1 MYYIIFL
8 YIFKI
13 HIKIQYYVLLYMLDL
28 YNKKYDRITL
38 KKHIYSV
45 SLVDILKT
53 QCLDASF
60 VVRYILNS
68 AYQLTKEEETI
79 NIDMV
84 LKYQPHLTKTLL
96 FAEQLIYDSD
106 HDSIDDFEDFSLK

>member
-1 MYYIIFL
+1 
-8 YIFKI
+8 
-13 HIKIQYYVLLYMLDL
+13 MLDL

-53 QCLDASF
+53 QHLDVSF
-60 VVRYILNS
+60 VVRYILNNT
-68 AYQLTKEEETI
+68 YQLTKEEETI
-79 NIDMV
+79 DTDMV
-84 LKYQPHLTKTLL
+84 LKYQPHLTKTEI

-106 HDSIDDFEDFSLK
+106 HDSIDDFEEFSLK

>member
-1 MYYIIFL
+1 
-8 YIFKI
+8 
-13 HIKIQYYVLLYMLDL
+13 MLDL
-28 YNKKYDRITL
+28 YNNKYDRETL

-53 QCLDASF
+53 QHLDASF
-60 VVRYILNS
+60 VVRYILNNT
-68 AYQLTKEEETI
+68 YQLTKEEETI
-79 NIDMV
+79 NVDMV
-84 LKYQPHLTKTLL
+84 LKYQLHLTKTEL